1 MEFKDFMLDIDRN
14 ELGKEYL
21 KEARKIGQESRI
33 RKSQSVSAIS
43 TKYQKN
49 SQLGEE
55 KYKNYLP
62 EIKARRAT

>member
-14 ELGKEYL
+14 QLGKEYL

-33 RKSQSVSAIS
+33 RKSQSVSAIA

-49 SQLGEE
+49 NGIAEE
-55 KYKNYLP
+55 KYINYLP
-62 EIKARRAT
+62 